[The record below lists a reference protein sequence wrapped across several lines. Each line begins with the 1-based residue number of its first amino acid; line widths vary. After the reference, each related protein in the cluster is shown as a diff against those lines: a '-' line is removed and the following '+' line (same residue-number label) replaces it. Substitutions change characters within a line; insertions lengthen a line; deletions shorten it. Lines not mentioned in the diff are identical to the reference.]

1 MDWALLGTAIALLG
15 SSIFSGIASKR
26 AQRRQNAY
34 NDEAADKAMEQ
45 QQSLIDAQN
54 QYNSPANQMSL
65 LSDAG
70 LNPLLAYNSLGSSVQ
85 QSSGEPHVASHD
97 YIKSTE
103 DTIAA
108 VDKIAQTLMQA
119 EQLRKLKLQND
130 LSSYK
135 LDEENPLRLQL
146 LQGDIDWLH
155 EKVGLSQEQLS
166 RLKATHDYYV
176 DDWLYKGQYDHARA
190 QIENIKRGEAEWLY
204 SYNDVPYVQL
214 KYDIAKTQADSAKY
228 MFDLQKQYAEDE
240 RESRI
245 ARGRLLAKF
254 YNGNVTWDDALHFML
269 GEILGNFAP
278 TIFGSP
284 LKFNMPTFNN
294 NSEHFSTYQQNNNS
308 TQTHQHVHQHTGST
322 TNTTNYA
329 GDNNTRNSYNN
340 KYKGKNTWKTNR
352 K

>member
-1 MDWALLGTAIALLG
+1 MDWALIGTALALIG
-15 SSIFSGIASKR
+15 SSIFGGISSKR

-34 NDEAADKAMEQ
+34 NDDAADKAMEQ

-85 QSSGEPHVASHD
+85 QSSGEPHIAEHD
-97 YIKSTE
+97 YIRSTE
-103 DTIAA
+103 DTISA
-108 VDKIAQTLMQA
+108 VNMIAQTLMQS

-130 LSSYK
+130 LSEYK
-135 LDEENPLRLQL
+135 LTEENPLKLTL
-146 LQGDIDWLH
+146 LSENVDWLH

-166 RLKATHDYYV
+166 RLTETHDYYTNMWLKNSEYAGSRAGLENYKLRNAIY
-176 DDWLYKGQYDHARA
+176 DWDMNGAQYRNE
-190 QIENIKRGEAEWLY
+190 I
-204 SYNDVPYVQL
+204 L
-214 KYDIAKTQADSAKY
+214 KNQNEVAKY
-228 MFDLQKQYAEDE
+228 SFELKKQFDADE
-240 RESRI
+240 RSANL
-245 ARGRLLAKF
+245 ARKALLEKF
-254 YNGNVTWDDALHFML
+254 YSGKANWKDVLHFL
-269 GEILGNFAP
+269 SGEILGNVAP

-308 TQTHQHVHQHTGST
+308 TQTHQHLHHHTGST
-322 TNTTNYA
+322 SNTTNYA